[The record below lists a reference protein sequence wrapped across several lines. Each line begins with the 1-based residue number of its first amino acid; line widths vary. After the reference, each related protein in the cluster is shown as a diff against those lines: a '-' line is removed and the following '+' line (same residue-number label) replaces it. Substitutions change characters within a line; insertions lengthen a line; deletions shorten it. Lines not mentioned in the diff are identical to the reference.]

1 MIMPASRSP
10 QQTGDGIAA
19 IPLPGIVAS
28 RHMMA
33 LKRSIESEAKEICGS
48 GMAGSRYRRY
58 ASAGHAPDYQ
68 RQRSELKDGH
78 SLLPSSLP
86 KVFLL
91 LPGKQTPSDAIA
103 LVKTLFTRC
112 VVNLPRSLPNTMSPS
127 RGRRG
132 LSRYQSLQGRFI
144 RAVTQPPQK
153 NARVTKLL
161 FETPVLLGILRGH
174 LQVRRRPPL
183 WPEPARRPWPSSNS
197 RCR

>member
-19 IPLPGIVAS
+19 ISLPGIVAS

-58 ASAGHAPDYQ
+58 ASVGHAPDYQ
-68 RQRSELKDGH
+68 RQPSELKDGH

-103 LVKTLFTRC
+103 LVKLCLLDVLSTCRAAFQMQCRQGC
-112 VVNLPRSLPNTMSPS
+112 PNLRRRAHPFDRRLDVRS
-127 RGRRG
+127 RARRAAAGRDHGRR
-132 LSRYQSLQGRFI
+132 I
-144 RAVTQPPQK
+144 RLPGTAPKSTSCCISTRTRSERNDCP
-153 NARVTKLL
+153 
-161 FETPVLLGILRGH
+161 EILRMRAG
-174 LQVRRRPPL
+174 LL
-183 WPEPARRPWPSSNS
+183 S
-197 RCR
+197 